1 MAEVKL
7 PNVEPNSKTYR
18 KAREKLQPVIRKDD
32 VISTKKP
39 ISRKLA
45 DKFLET
51 DIQEAK
57 EYFFRDI
64 LVPGIKDAA
73 LDIISMLL
81 TGEGYSSNRRRGG
94 YSNYSNYGRSSYR
107 GSSSRDRARRGR
119 DYDRESCYERDDK
132 VSYRDIVVRDRSDAE
147 EIVDKLHDRIQDRGD
162 ATVAEL
168 LELVDIPSAYTDNN
182 YGWTRCSEINLR
194 RVNGGWL
201 IDVDEAR
208 YLN

>member
-7 PNVEPNSKTYR
+7 PKIEPNSKTY
-18 KAREKLQPVIRKDD
+18 KEKREKMQPVIRKDEI
-32 VISTKKP
+32 ISTRKP
-39 ISRKLA
+39 ITKRLA

-57 EYFFRDI
+57 EYFLRDI
-64 LVPGIKDAA
+64 LIPGIKDTV
-73 LDIISMLL
+73 LDVISMLL

-94 YSNYSNYGRSSYR
+94 YSNYSSYGRSNYRSY
-107 GSSSRDRARRGR
+107 SSSHRRSRDREARYE
-119 DYDRESCYERDDK
+119 DTHREEK
-132 VSYRDIVVRDRSDAE
+132 VSYRDIVVRERGDAE

-182 YGWTRCSEINLR
+182 YGWTRCSQIDIR

-201 IDVDEAR
+201 IDVDDAK